1 MYRIAV
7 VKTWNPIQ
15 NTAAA
20 SSARPRSHK
29 TTTAVNS
36 AVKENHCIR

>member
-1 MYRIAV
+1 MDLQHPQGESV
-7 VKTWNPIQ
+7 NPIQ

-29 TTTAVNS
+29 TTTAVN
-36 AVKENHCIR
+36 